1 MVANQL
7 KVTNRDGREPMPK
20 TRDWFQT
27 YGRKSMVVP
36 PDLGL
41 TISTGK
47 FFEEVTITIEK
58 LHTKPLQQ
66 VVLCITIYLL
76 VLMMNYYI
84 RLKVQSRT

>member
-1 MVANQL
+1 MIKGHESRWSRTEQ
-7 KVTNRDGREPMPK
+7 K
-20 TRDWFQT
+20 TQNWLQT

-41 TISTGK
+41 KISTGK

-76 VLMMNYYI
+76 VLMMNNI
-84 RLKVQSRT
+84 